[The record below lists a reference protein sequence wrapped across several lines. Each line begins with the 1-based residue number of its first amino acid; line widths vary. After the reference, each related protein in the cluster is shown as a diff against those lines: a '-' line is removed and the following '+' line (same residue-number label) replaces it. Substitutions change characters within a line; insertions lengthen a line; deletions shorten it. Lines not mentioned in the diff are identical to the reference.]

1 MLGRQERLFKAFLAA
16 QDWLQEHLDEND
28 LMAKLIAEFSNTL
41 DAAGEAS
48 TAQTLGRRMRMA
60 ATEELHDAIRRLR
73 EHHLKL
79 IVAIAAAQAS
89 EGTDFI
95 ALQAVRLPRYR
106 MPVVMLVAHA
116 RSIRDIV
123 RPYEAMFVQCGCAPG
138 FIDQLDEAIEEV
150 QATFCKR
157 TNAVMM
163 QIGATAGLVRHLA
176 DARRLLIA
184 IDAQL
189 APRYRDDEATLATW
203 RSAIRVR
210 KKPGRKP
217 GARRPQTAVE

>member
-1 MLGRQERLFKAFLAA
+1 MLGRQERLFRAFLAA
-16 QDWLQEHLDEND
+16 RDWLQEHLDAND
-28 LMAKLIAEFSNTL
+28 LMTGLVAQFSDTL

-48 TAQTLGRRMRMA
+48 TAQTLGRRLSMA
-60 ATEELHDAIRRLR
+60 ATDELHDAIRRLR
-73 EHHLKL
+73 EHHLKR

-89 EGTDFI
+89 EGTEFI

-123 RPYEAMFVQCGCAPG
+123 RPYEAVFVQCGCAPG
-138 FIDQLDEAIEEV
+138 FIDRLDEAIEEV
-150 QATFCKR
+150 EATSGKR
-157 TNAVMM
+157 NNAVMM
-163 QIGATAGLVRHLA
+163 QVGATAGLVRHLS

-189 APRYRDDEATLATW
+189 APRYRDDQATLATW
-203 RSAIRVR
+203 RSAMRVR

-217 GARRPQTAVE
+217 GVRRTQTAVE